1 MEYEFDDNDDQ
12 ATLVVQPEAAFF
24 PDIPAEAPGI
34 LTEHKEVH
42 GASPI
47 QDEPT
52 QSNKEQAA
60 LAAENSGMEFGPINA
75 CETREVIELLDD
87 EGHMWPS
94 GWVVRKVANGPG
106 FEPSAKGGVSSEGP
120 KLVFHICAYVG
131 AMTVWGRSYA
141 ASISF
146 HSHIDYNKVLKIR
159 GARGPVC
166 LSHAVPVSG
175 SELCPTG

>member
-1 MEYEFDDNDDQ
+1 MVMYKN
-12 ATLVVQPEAAFF
+12 LPLSVYV
-24 PDIPAEAPGI
+24 
-34 LTEHKEVH
+34 LY
-42 GASPI
+42 
-47 QDEPT
+47 T
-52 QSNKEQAA
+52 Q
-60 LAAENSGMEFGPINA
+60 M
-75 CETREVIELLDD
+75 T
-87 EGHMWPS
+87 GHLWPS

-120 KLVFHICAYVG
+120 KLVFRIRAYVG
-131 AMTVWGRSYA
+131 ATTVWGSSYA

-175 SELCPTG
+175 SKLCPTE